1 MAKIIIVEDE
11 AIVAMA
17 TKMMLTK
24 LSHEVVST
32 VSSAEQAIIEI
43 SKQDVDLILMDIKL
57 KGVLDGIQAAE
68 EIRITNDTAI
78 LFVTGNSDAKTKQR
92 VSGISNSSILQ
103 KPVMI
108 EDLRNSI
115 QKNFSLNHE

>member
-24 LSHEVVST
+24 LSHEVIAC
-32 VSSAEQAIIEI
+32 VSSAEQAIIEVNNQ
-43 SKQDVDLILMDIKL
+43 KYDLILMDIKL
-57 KGVLDGIQAAE
+57 KGIMDGIQAAE
-68 EIRITNDTAI
+68 EIRKTYDTSI

-92 VSGISNSSILQ
+92 ISSITNSSILQ

-108 EDLRNSI
+108 EDLRNAI
-115 QKNFSLNHE
+115 QKNFLLNHE